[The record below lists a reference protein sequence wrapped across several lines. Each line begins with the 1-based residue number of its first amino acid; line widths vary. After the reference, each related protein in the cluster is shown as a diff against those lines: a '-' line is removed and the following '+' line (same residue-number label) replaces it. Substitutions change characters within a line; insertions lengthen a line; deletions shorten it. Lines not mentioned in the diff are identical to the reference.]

1 MKERGTVDLIVRDRE
16 MGNALVAASTEASE
30 GYALLSG
37 KLVLLAQ
44 GGVTEAP
51 ITLEISNDRDIKE
64 IKKGSTLYFTNENGD
79 AVGPEVQ
86 NYSAEPAIGDRYR
99 VYSGE
104 ASEDDGRRIDFVAA
118 SDPVEI
124 ALAAILGGICL
135 VRSLAEL
142 YIVKET
148 IDAYKEQGYR
158 PQLMMESRLT
168 GMLTC
173 SFVVEIRAID
183 SKDEVVEKKEVK
195 FGRKKRD

>member
-1 MKERGTVDLIVRDRE
+1 MRDKGTVDLIVRDRE
-16 MGNALVAASTEASE
+16 IGNALIAASIDASE
-30 GYALLSG
+30 DHALLSG
-37 KLVLLAQ
+37 KLVLPPEGQ
-44 GGVTEAP
+44 VTEAP
-51 ITLEISNDRDIKE
+51 ITIEISNDGRDIEAIQEGSALFFRDGEDVVDPE
-64 IKKGSTLYFTNENGD
+64 IR
-79 AVGPEVQ
+79 
-86 NYSAEPAIGDRYR
+86 NYSVDPAIGDSYR

-104 ASEDDGRRIDFVAA
+104 APSDDGRQIDFVAV

-142 YIVKET
+142 YVVKQA

-173 SFVVEIRAID
+173 SFVVEVRAID
-183 SKDEVVEKKEVK
+183 SNSEVVEIKKVK